1 MRDEPAIIT
10 YGRGLVGSYHVAEYR
25 ASLRRAFFERGA
37 DFITLDSNPR
47 GQRFLAA
54 SAAWAIDNG
63 LLFCARTDDDG
74 QSQVSAFRL
83 TDKGRE
89 ELANG

>member
-1 MRDEPAIIT
+1 MADEPAIIA
-10 YGRGLVGSYHVAEYR
+10 YGRSVVDAYPIVEYR
-25 ASLRRAFFERGA
+25 ASLRRAFFVHGA

-47 GQRFLAA
+47 GQRFLVA
-54 SAAWAIDNG
+54 SAAWAIDAG

-74 QSQVSAFRL
+74 QSEVSAFRL

-89 ELANG
+89 ELGNA